1 MTSVPGQVVFLLV
14 TYVLPLAGLGLTYT
28 HLTRL
33 MWRLQWTSDLGS
45 DRQCLAL

>member
-1 MTSVPGQVVFLLV
+1 MTSSPGQVVFLLV
-14 TYVLPLAGLGLTYT
+14 TYVLPLAGLGGTYI

-33 MWRLQWTSDLGS
+33 MWRLQWTSALGP